1 MTRPTVVRKTKY
13 APIACGTKK
22 TPERMDL
29 FLSRLAEGDTVG
41 VAADRCDVGYN
52 TVYVWRKEDPVF
64 AEAWDAAVEKGID
77 KFEQEVRRRA
87 FEGVEKPVFQGGLE
101 VGRIREF
108 SDTLAV
114 LTMKG
119 RRKHV
124 YAERIEQTGPNGGPV
139 QHEMEVTFVL
149 AENGKRKE

>member
-1 MTRPTVVRKTKY
+1 MARSAVSRKQRMPVQY
-13 APIACGTKK
+13 GTKK
-22 TPERMDL
+22 TPERMQL
-29 FLSRLAEGDTVG
+29 FLDRLKEGDTIG
-41 VAADRCDVGYN
+41 VASDAADISYV
-52 TVYVWRKEDPVF
+52 TVYAWRKEDSVF
-64 AEAWDAAVEKGID
+64 AEMWDAAVEKGID

-119 RRKHV
+119 RRKHI
-124 YAERIEQTGPNGGPV
+124 YSERTEVTGAGGGPV
-139 QHEMEVTFVL
+139 QHEIEVTFVK
-149 AENGKRKE
+149 ASDGKRSE

>member
-1 MTRPTVVRKTKY
+1 MTRPNVVRRTKY
-13 APIACGTKK
+13 APVACGTKK
-22 TPERMDL
+22 TPERMQL
-29 FLSRLAEGDTVG
+29 FLDRLAEGDTIG
-41 VAADRCDVGYN
+41 VAADRCDLGYG
-52 TVYVWRKEDPVF
+52 TVYDWRKLDPAF
-64 AEAWDAAVEKGID
+64 AAAWDAAVEKGID

-119 RRKHV
+119 RRKQV
-124 YAERIEQTGPNGGPV
+124 YSERTEISGPGGGPV
-139 QHEMEVTFVL
+139 QHEMEVTFVR
-149 AENGKRKE
+149 AINGKREE